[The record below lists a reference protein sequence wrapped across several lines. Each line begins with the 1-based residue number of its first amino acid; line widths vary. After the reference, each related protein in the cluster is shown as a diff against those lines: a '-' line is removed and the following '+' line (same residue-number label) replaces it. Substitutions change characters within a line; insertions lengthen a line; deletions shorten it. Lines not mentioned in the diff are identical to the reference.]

1 MNLQIRKAA
10 ESDIQT
16 IFRFICELAEYEKLS
31 DDVTATEEILLD
43 SLFIKKQ
50 AEVLI
55 AELDGKPV
63 GFALFFH
70 NFSTFKGRA
79 CLYLEDLYIKP
90 DFRGKGFG
98 KELFRTLAKIAVER
112 NCDRFE
118 WSVLDWNEPSI
129 NFYKKMGAIPMD
141 EWTVYRLTGEA
152 LTNLAGDKKTNL

>member
-1 MNLQIRKAA
+1 MGTKIRNAK
-10 ESDIQT
+10 ETDIKT

-31 DDVTATEEILLD
+31 HDVTATEEILFE

-55 AELDGKPV
+55 AEIDDIPV

-79 CLYLEDLYIKP
+79 CLYLEDLYVKP
-90 DFRGKGFG
+90 EFRGKGIG
-98 KELFRTLAKIAVER
+98 KDLFIELAKIAVDR
-112 NCDRFE
+112 YCDRFE

-129 NFYKKMGAIPMD
+129 NFYKKMGAFPMS
-141 EWTVYRLTGEA
+141 EWTVYRLTGDS
-152 LTNLAGDKKTNL
+152 LNYLAKK